1 MEFAG
6 KLIGREKEER
16 ERGQPVMDSQNEKR
30 DGVDNDEIY
39 LVVVTVF
46 AGDVRGDRKSSPKV
60 RRKPSCGELR
70 RPICEATSGGSK
82 NGLYFWNPR
91 IEGYAGIYIGLGFGD
106 FGNPRYFSK
115 Y

>member
-1 MEFAG
+1 
-6 KLIGREKEER
+6 
-16 ERGQPVMDSQNEKR
+16 MDSRKEWQ
-30 DGVDNDEIY
+30 DGVENDEIY

-46 AGDVRGDRKSSPKV
+46 AEDVRGGWKSSPKV
-60 RRKPSCGELR
+60 RRKPICGELR
-70 RPICEATSGGSK
+70 RPICGATSGGSK

-91 IEGYAGIYIGLGFGD
+91 VEGYAGIYIYVGFGY

>member
-1 MEFAG
+1 MDG
-6 KLIGREKEER
+6 CKEGHADVE
-16 ERGQPVMDSQNEKR
+16 D
-30 DGVDNDEIY
+30 DEIY

-46 AGDVRGDRKSSPKV
+46 AGDVRGGRKSSPKV

-70 RPICEATSGGSK
+70 RPICGATSGGSK

-91 IEGYAGIYIGLGFGD
+91 IEGYAGIYIYVGFGY

>member
-1 MEFAG
+1 
-6 KLIGREKEER
+6 
-16 ERGQPVMDSQNEKR
+16 MDSRNGR
-30 DGVDNDEIY
+30 HDGVEDEESN
-39 LVVVTVF
+39 LVVVVVF
-46 AGDVRGDRKSSPKV
+46 VGDVRGGRKSSPKV

-70 RPICEATSGGSK
+70 RPICGATCGGSK

-91 IEGYAGIYIGLGFGD
+91 IEGYAGIYIYVGFGY

>member
-1 MEFAG
+1 
-6 KLIGREKEER
+6 
-16 ERGQPVMDSQNEKR
+16 MDSRNGR
-30 DGVDNDEIY
+30 HDGVEDEEGY
-39 LVVVTVF
+39 LLVVAVF
-46 AGDVRGDRKSSPKV
+46 AGDVRGGRKSSPKV

-70 RPICEATSGGSK
+70 RPICGATCGGSK

-91 IEGYAGIYIGLGFGD
+91 IEGYAGIYIYVGFGY